1 MKKLTAIILV
11 ILMVTTMFVACGQQ
25 TQPEPPAPPAN
36 GGDAPG
42 SNGETTPPADTMPR
56 LGAAMIDI
64 VNPFF
69 VEIIEAG
76 NMAAYDFGVTINWY
90 SAEGSLDRQITI
102 VENLIEAAYD
112 VILVDAID
120 TVGIAAVVA
129 RAVEAGI
136 PVVSMAQLVETATVC
151 TLFNDFV
158 FSQIQTEILWHS
170 VGQQGTLGLIFGISG
185 NFGSDER
192 QRGFNAVADRFGITT
207 VQAPMNFN
215 PDEAYV
221 AAAAMLAGN
230 PDLSGIFCIS
240 DASTLAVLSA
250 VQDAGREGEVGIVS
264 NDGTLEGCEAVRDGD
279 FISTVLMG
287 PRRVGYW
294 NVMIA
299 AQIAHGETFDFILYL
314 PQHLIATLE
323 LQDRIVNEW
332 GMDVSHITMVTPEE
346 GLRLNHAYR
355 EEFGGISG

>member
-1 MKKLTAIILV
+1 MKKLLGLILIV
-11 ILMVTTMFVACGQQ
+11 VMITSLFAACAPQAA
-25 TQPEPPAPPAN
+25 PPATPPAN
-36 GGDAPG
+36 GGAA
-42 SNGETTPPADTMPR
+42 PPAGGDAAMPR

-76 NMAAYDFGVTINWY
+76 NLAAYDFGVTINWY

-102 VENLIEAAYD
+102 VENLIEANYD

-129 RAVEAGI
+129 RAVESGI

-158 FSQIQTEILWHS
+158 FSQIQTEILWNY
-170 VGQQGTLGLIFGISG
+170 VGRQGTLGLIFGISG

-192 QRGFNAVADRFGITT
+192 QRGFNAIADRYGITT
-207 VQAPMNFN
+207 VQVPMNFN

-230 PDLSGIFCIS
+230 PELSGIFCIS

-294 NVMIA
+294 NVMIG
-299 AQIAHGETFDFILYL
+299 AQIAHGYEFDFRLYL
-314 PQHLIATLE
+314 PQHLIATPE

-346 GLRLNHAYR
+346 GIRLNHAYR
-355 EEFGGISG
+355 EEFGGITG